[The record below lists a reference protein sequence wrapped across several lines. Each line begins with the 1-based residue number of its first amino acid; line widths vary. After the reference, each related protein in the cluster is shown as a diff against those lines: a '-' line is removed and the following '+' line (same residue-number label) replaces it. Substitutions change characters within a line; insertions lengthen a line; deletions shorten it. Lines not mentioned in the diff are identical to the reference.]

1 MAERVPGYWLSLKGR
16 TLQTAEHGSTVME
29 KPHLFGLTKADIEK
43 ILGGEPY
50 LFSDTSK
57 DSGRGRLLIA
67 AMKNGW
73 VRIRGGGLNISVQY
87 WGNGTKAMKRAYRY
101 LEEEAG
107 PFSNISIS
115 DLASG
120 FSTSMPFKYL
130 QDAIQDGMFDISAT
144 KDEEAAAADDQ
155 TQRDEGGITVPRDAT
170 RDSSVRAGIRQR
182 LERSIGPSAV
192 QEALLDRWIP
202 WKGGLL
208 VEGMLTYQN
217 LVVTDP
223 IISRDIRG

>member
-16 TLQTAEHGSTVME
+16 TIPTAEHGSTVME
-29 KPHLFGLTKADIEK
+29 KPQLFGLNKGQVDK

-50 LFSDTSK
+50 RFSDTGK

-107 PFSNISIS
+107 PYSNISIS

-120 FSTSMPFKYL
+120 FSTSVPFKDL
-130 QDAIQDGMFDISAT
+130 EDAIQDGMFDVGET
-144 KDEEAAAADDQ
+144 ETEETAAVDDQ
-155 TQRDEGGITVPRDAT
+155 TQKDGIQVPRDAT
-170 RDSSVRAGIRQR
+170 RDTSVRAGIRQR

-192 QEALLDRWIP
+192 QEALLDKWCG

-208 VEGMLTYQN
+208 VEGMITYQG
-217 LVVTDP
+217 LAVTDP